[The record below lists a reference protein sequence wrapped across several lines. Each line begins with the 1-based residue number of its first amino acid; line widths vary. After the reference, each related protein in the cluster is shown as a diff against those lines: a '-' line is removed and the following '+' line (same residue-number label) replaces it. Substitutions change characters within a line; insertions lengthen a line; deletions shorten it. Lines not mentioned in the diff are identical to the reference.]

1 MIKAVIFDLDN
12 TLIDFYRVKRM
23 AVEEAVEA
31 MIDAGLNL
39 PKKKAVSELYKIYY
53 KDGMEDPQIFQK
65 FLIKMTGRV
74 DYKKLAYAIVAYRNA
89 RGSFLHP
96 YPGTRET
103 LLKLREK
110 GLKLAI
116 VSDAPRL
123 KAWMRLVNMKID
135 NFFDAVVALEDTGHR
150 KPSAMPFKA
159 AMKKLGVKAASCL
172 MVGDWPERD
181 LVGAKKLGMKTC
193 FAKYGFEKTP
203 TIKTRKSEAKADYVI
218 ESIGEL
224 VKIVD

>member
-1 MIKAVIFDLDN
+1 MIRAVIFDLDN
-12 TLIDFYRVKRM
+12 TLIDFYRMKRM

-31 MIDAGLNL
+31 MIDAGLNF
-39 PKKKAVSELYKIYY
+39 PKKKAVAELYKIYY
-53 KDGMEDPQIFQK
+53 KEGMEDPTIFQK
-65 FLIKMTGRV
+65 FLIKMTGKV

-103 LLKLREK
+103 LMKLKSK

-123 KAWMRLVNMKID
+123 KAWIRLVNMRLD
-135 NFFDAVVALEDTGHR
+135 NFFDVVVALEDTGYR
-150 KPSAMPFKA
+150 KPSSIPFKA
-159 AMKKLGVKAASCL
+159 AMKKLKVNAKSCL

-193 FAKYGFEKTP
+193 FASYGYEKTP
-203 TIKTRKSEAKADYVI
+203 TIKTTAKKAKADYIIKDIREI
-218 ESIGEL
+218 ER
-224 VKIVD
+224 IV